1 MKACKFC
8 NTQVENTVQHCPSCG
23 SAVFLHVC
31 ENCGTLF
38 DSSFCPNCGVKAGQ
52 KKKICP
58 DCGSAY
64 FTNACPNCGYTPS
77 RKPIVQ
83 KVEQTVVHKH
93 VYEEAPSRASYTP
106 TQARQAKKKGKGCG
120 CGTIILV
127 FIVLALL
134 FGNRSGTKKNTTTTR
149 TTNTTKV
156 TTTAKTTAKSGPT
169 NTPAP
174 TATPEPD
181 VAAAQEAVNKYYT
194 AMAEAGETPDPDTLT
209 TSQKAGI
216 TVRYTLANS
225 KGQEVPATAYAPEV
239 EKASWKDSR
248 GQSSY
253 SSSEPDYIGVL
264 GYASVYDEFQFEK
277 NGTFTQTP
285 WQITV
290 FQPDRQ
296 FWQEA
301 GTIAHKTQVVVI
313 GQKLEKKS
321 YKQYKGYLHVIR
333 MDTGEDCWIDV
344 VNFVTEPYWE
354 KSLNSAWEEG
364 YCIATFWQVS
374 NYYPVTKGNEKT
386 KLEDGTLVLLPMKTK
401 VSGSSPDKTNNPIG
415 AVVYKEWKYGFGG
428 VTVWFNEA
436 DLTLSY

>member
-8 NTQVENTVQHCPSCG
+8 NTRIENNVTRCPSCG

-31 ENCGTLF
+31 ENCGTQF
-38 DSSFCPNCGVKAGQ
+38 DSGFCPNCGVKAGQ
-52 KKKICP
+52 AKKVCP
-58 DCGSAY
+58 DCGSVY

-77 RKPIVQ
+77 RRPPVQ
-83 KVEQTVVHKH
+83 KVEQTVIHKH
-93 VYEEAPSRASYTP
+93 IYEEAPVRTSPTP
-106 TQARQAKKKGKGCG
+106 TQARHARKKGKGCG
-120 CGTIILV
+120 CGTIFLVLIL
-127 FIVLALL
+127 IAAL
-134 FGNRSGTKKNTTTTR
+134 FGNRSGSKKSTSTAR
-149 TTNTTKV
+149 ATNTPRI
-156 TTTAKTTAKSGPT
+156 TTAARSGPT

-209 TSQKAGI
+209 TSQQALMRSRSILSASRKDGSTAAPYSLEVSKA
-216 TVRYTLANS
+216 A
-225 KGQEVPATAYAPEV
+225 
-239 EKASWKDSR
+239 WKDSR
-248 GQSSY
+248 GQTSY

-264 GYASVYDEFQFEK
+264 GYASVYDELQFEK
-277 NGTFTQTP
+277 TGSFTQTP

-290 FQPDRQ
+290 YQPDKQ

-301 GTIAHKTQVVVI
+301 GTIAHKTQAVVI

-354 KSLNSAWEEG
+354 KTLDAAREEG
-364 YCIATFWQVS
+364 YCIATFRQVS

-386 KLEDGTLVLLPMKTK
+386 ELEDGTLVLLPMKTK

-415 AVVYKEWKYGFGG
+415 GVVYQEWKYGFGG

>member
-8 NTQVENTVQHCPSCG
+8 STQVENSVTHCPSCG

-31 ENCGTLF
+31 ENCGTQF
-38 DSSFCPNCGVKAGQ
+38 DSGFCPNCGVKAGQ

-77 RKPIVQ
+77 RKPPVQ
-83 KVEQTVVHKH
+83 KVEQTVIHKH
-93 VYEEAPSRASYTP
+93 VYEEAPVRTSPTP
-106 TQARQAKKKGKGCG
+106 TQARQTRKKGKGCG
-120 CGTIILV
+120 CGTIFLVLIL
-127 FIVLALL
+127 IAAL
-134 FGNRSGTKKNTTTTR
+134 FGNRSGSKKSTTSAR
-149 TTNTTKV
+149 ATNTPRI
-156 TTTAKTTAKSGPT
+156 TTAAKSGPT

-239 EKASWKDSR
+239 KKASWKDSR

-290 FQPDRQ
+290 YQPDKQ

-344 VNFVTEPYWE
+344 INFVTEPYWE
-354 KSLNSAWEEG
+354 KSLNSAREEG
-364 YCIATFWQVS
+364 YCIATFRQVS

-386 KLEDGTLVLLPMKTK
+386 ELEDGTLVLLPMKTK